1 MGLDLGPGV
10 SLSALDALDLNTL
23 GLGNIQNTKDLDF
36 DLEELS
42 NEVDGL
48 ETLAAE
54 MEKLNFLDNVDN
66 GFDITN
72 EKLTDIE
79 GRKPKRPIK
88 GGKRKKKQ
96 AKRGH
101 SQLKKSQRRG
111 GSGSGSSVTLCQLM
125 NICDTIPMGSS
136 RVEEKSH
143 SPHSDLPFASSL
155 RSELVVEAPDSLT
168 SDSNVDAITVNATEN
183 RDKQPRMEDVDF
195 QEGRPAHREIDFNQG
210 IPVRTKEDKHRS
222 RFEHLIAPPPM
233 SAMDDSLPISSI
245 DFDSRPNAPKAR
257 KAGMADTGFAAG
269 NLYEN
274 MAKQLEAFLEGQET
288 RHPKMVDALISNT
301 THVIIGGNKMNN
313 LNIEEHVF
321 NISNDL
327 EDIST
332 TAATSKVAEAHN
344 DNHDTAN
351 EISENSLPA
360 FDIENHARGEKKIKG
375 DKAPNERFIESG
387 WTPLVIGS
395 LPGISAKSNTKFM
408 SRMLDMTTSNK
419 SRDLR
424 ELWRPSGPVLTSRRD

>member
-1 MGLDLGPGV
+1 M
-10 SLSALDALDLNTL
+10 LDALDLNTL
-23 GLGNIQNTKDLDF
+23 GLGNIQNNKDFDF
-36 DLEELS
+36 DLEELT

-48 ETLAAE
+48 ESLAAE

-79 GRKPKRPIK
+79 ERKPKRPK

-96 AKRGH
+96 AKRGN
-101 SQLKKSQRRG
+101 QMKKSERR

-125 NICDTIPMGSS
+125 NICDTIPMGSN
-136 RVEEKSH
+136 RIEEKSQ

-155 RSELVVEAPDSLT
+155 RSELVVEAPDSMT
-168 SDSNVDAITVNATEN
+168 SDSNIDPVMIDLTEV
-183 RDKQPRMEDVDF
+183 KEKKPRMEDVNF
-195 QEGRPAHREIDFNQG
+195 QDGRPSHREIDFSQG
-210 IPVRTKEDKHRS
+210 IPVRTKEDKSRS
-222 RFEHLIAPPPM
+222 RAQPLMTDNLM
-233 SAMDDSLPISSI
+233 SGMDDSMPISSI
-245 DFDSRPNAPKAR
+245 DFDFKPNAPTAR
-257 KAGMADTGFAAG
+257 NAGQADTAFAAG

-301 THVIIGGNKMNN
+301 THVVIGGNEMNN

-332 TAATSKVAEAHN
+332 TAATSMVAEAYN
-344 DNHDTAN
+344 DKHDNTN
-351 EISENSLPA
+351 EITDNAFPA
-360 FDIENHARGEKKIKG
+360 FDMENHVKGEKDIRA
-375 DKAPNERFIESG
+375 DKAPNKTFIESG

-395 LPGISAKSNTKFM
+395 LPGISAKSNTSFM
-408 SRMLDMTTSNK
+408 SRMLDMTTRNHT
-419 SRDLR
+419 RDLR
-424 ELWRPSGPVLTSRRD
+424 DLWRPSGPVLMSRRD